1 VRGNVPL
8 AVKCPR
14 CNESYT
20 GYPALSRRDNATD
33 ICSKCGTFEAI
44 LDITPFGEIP
54 IEHLIVESRFHEKIG
69 ASYKVWMEWKNEPQS
84 EVGYSARGIQ

>member
-1 VRGNVPL
+1 M

-33 ICSKCGTFEAI
+33 ICSKCGNVEAI
-44 LDITPFGEIP
+44 MDMTPFDKILMGD
-54 IEHLIVESRFHEKIG
+54 LIVEARFHEKIG

>member
-1 VRGNVPL
+1 M

-20 GYPALSRRDNATD
+20 GYPALSRRDNDTD
-33 ICSKCGTFEAI
+33 ICSKCGNVESIMDMMSFD
-44 LDITPFGEIP
+44 DIS

-69 ASYKVWMEWKNEPQS
+69 ASYKVWMEWKNKPRS

>member
-1 VRGNVPL
+1 MRGNVPL

-33 ICSKCGTFEAI
+33 ICSKCGNVEAI
-44 LDITPFGEIP
+44 MDMTPFDGIP
-54 IEHLIVESRFHEKIG
+54 IEHLIGED
-69 ASYKVWMEWKNEPQS
+69 YTVWLQWKRDSSQ
-84 EVGYSARGIQ
+84 

>member
-1 VRGNVPL
+1 M

-33 ICSKCGTFEAI
+33 ICSKCGNVESIMDMMSFD
-44 LDITPFGEIP
+44 DIS

-69 ASYKVWMEWKNEPQS
+69 ASYKVWMDWKNKPRS